1 MTQQK
6 VLTNLITGFFGAG
19 KTTFL
24 QSLLDKQEPQESWAV
39 LLNDE
44 GDLVVD
50 SSILKPKAD
59 GLIIE
64 EVPGGC
70 ICCSAGISISLAI
83 EELIARAKPK
93 RLFIE
98 LSGFGHPSSVLVDLF
113 SQKLSAIVHL
123 SSVFCLVDLRYVLE
137 EKIQSSQVFFEQVE
151 VADVI
156 VGSRADMASIHQ
168 LTAFNKWA
176 SGLSRK
182 PNILKMGLET
192 IDPNLLKLNTKNTL
206 SDVKNIFE
214 KYSQSR
220 ISSGN
225 LKTPPLVNSFV
236 KDNQKNQSHYY
247 SVSFPLNTLFDKN
260 HLDNLFSLIKPPMI
274 IGEAR
279 VDRIKGIFQTNAGWL
294 LINGTIKETNISKIN
309 PQKYSLLEAVSLD
322 NLPKSWG
329 TLERKLQNC
338 IRT

>member
-1 MTQQK
+1 MTQHK

-24 QSLLDKQEPQESWAV
+24 QSLLDKQEPHEPWAV

-70 ICCSAGISISLAI
+70 ICCSAGITISLAI
-83 EELIARAKPK
+83 EELIANAKPK

-98 LSGFGHPSSVLVDLF
+98 LSGFGHPSSILVDLF

-156 VGSRADMASIHQ
+156 VGSRADIASPQQ

-176 SGLSRK
+176 SGLPRK
-182 PNILKMGLET
+182 PNIIKTGLET
-192 IDPNLLKLNTKNTL
+192 IDSNLLNSNTKNTPL
-206 SDVKNIFE
+206 DVKNIFE
-214 KYSQSR
+214 KYSQTR
-220 ISSGN
+220 ISSTN
-225 LKTPPLVNSFV
+225 LAPPPLVKLDV

-247 SVSFPLNTLFDKN
+247 SVKYPINTLFDKN
-260 HLDNLFSLIKPPMI
+260 DLDNLFSLVKPPMI
-274 IGEAR
+274 LGEAR

-294 LINGTIKETNISKIN
+294 LINGTIKEIIISKIN
-309 PQKYSLLEAVSLD
+309 PQQYSVLEAVSLD
-322 NLPKSWG
+322 NFPKDWG
-329 TLERKLQNC
+329 ALGRKLQKC
-338 IRT
+338 IRK